1 MKCLLYTQLMVNL
14 NEMLQHKS
22 PKTGSTLF
30 IAVDG
35 HGGSGKS
42 TLAKWLGKRLKAEI
56 IHTDDFAGWEN
67 PLNWWPDVI
76 KTVFEPIKAEATGL
90 SYQPASW
97 WEDHHPETIENQTVT
112 PIMILEGVSSS
123 RKEFDE
129 YLSQRIFV
137 NTPKEVCLKRGIE
150 RDMATGKSVDEVTK
164 MWEDWFTE
172 DDAFFAND
180 DPKTKAD
187 VVIDGTKPF
196 EEQIAL

>member
-1 MKCLLYTQLMVNL
+1 MVNL
-14 NEMLQHKS
+14 NEILQHKS

-35 HGGSGKS
+35 RGGSGKS
-42 TLAKWLGKRLKAEI
+42 TLAKWLGERLKAEI

-67 PLNWWPDVI
+67 PLNWWPSVI
-76 KTVFEPIKAEATGL
+76 ETVFKPIQAGATSL

-97 WEDHHPETIENQTVT
+97 WENHHPEAIENQPVT
-112 PIMILEGVSSS
+112 SIMILEGVSSS

-129 YLSQRIFV
+129 YLSLRIFV
-137 NTPKEVCLKRGIE
+137 DTPKEVCLKRGIE
-150 RDMATGKSVDEVTK
+150 RDMATGKSVEEVAK

-172 DDAFFAND
+172 EDAFFAND
-180 DPKTKAD
+180 DPKTKAN
-187 VVIDGTKPF
+187 VVIDGTKSF